1 MNLIAAVDANWAIGH
16 ANSLLVRIPED
27 QKRFRQMTTGKV
39 VVLGRKTLS
48 TFPNGI
54 PLSER
59 NNIILSGNP
68 NFNPRGAAIVN
79 TVEQLFETLKE
90 YNSEDIFVVGG
101 GMMYEMLYDY
111 CDTAYLTKLNYKY
124 QADTYFPNLDL
135 KENWEVVDESEEMTY
150 FSIEYNYVTYKNKCP
165 KLL

>member
-16 ANSLLVRIPED
+16 SGSLLVRIPED
-27 QKRFRQMTTGKV
+27 QKRFRQMTTGKA
-39 VVLGRKTLS
+39 VVLGRKTLA
-48 TFPNGI
+48 TFPNQI

-59 NNIILSGNP
+59 INVILSGNP
-68 NFNPRGAAIVN
+68 NFNPRGAVIVN
-79 TVEQLFETLKE
+79 SVEQLFEKLKE

-101 GMMYEMLYDY
+101 GMMYEMLYEY
-111 CDTAYLTKLNYKY
+111 CDTAYITKLNYKY

-135 KENWEVVDESEEMTY
+135 KENWELVDESEEMTY